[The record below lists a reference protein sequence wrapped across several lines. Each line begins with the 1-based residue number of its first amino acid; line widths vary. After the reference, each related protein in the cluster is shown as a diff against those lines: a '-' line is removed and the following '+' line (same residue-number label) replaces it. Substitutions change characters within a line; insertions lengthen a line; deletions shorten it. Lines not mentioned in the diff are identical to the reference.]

1 MTESNTSFQR
11 FPKRPITLHG
21 PLTKYGACYEFGGRT
36 PRQLIKMFLVN
47 FPKAYEDIRDHA
59 WEVVVGSVDG
69 GMRLGADQLDVH
81 LGNQG
86 IHLVPVCRTDSP
98 EMKIQGA
105 GGRGGGKA
113 IMGAALIAT
122 AIVLAPEAGVAAGP
136 MLDGTAGYAV
146 GGMGSTAFSLGALG
160 SVSYSQIAMFGVS
173 MALSGAASML
183 SSAASAGDTTTQS
196 ADTNASYLFN
206 GIQNTS
212 AQGAA
217 VPLVYGKCMT
227 GSVLV
232 SAGLST
238 EAA

>member
-1 MTESNTSFQR
+1 MAEQR

-21 PLTKYGACYEFGGRT
+21 PLTKYGLSYEFGGRT
-36 PRQLIKMFLVN
+36 PRQLIRMFLVN

-113 IMGAALIAT
+113 IMGAVLLGAALIA
-122 AIVLAPEAGVAAGP
+122 APEFAGP
-136 MLDGTAGYAV
+136 ASAATGEAGF
-146 GGMGSTAFSLGALG
+146 GMALGETAFSIPLIGP
-160 SVSYSQIAMFGVS
+160 VSYGGIAKFGF
-173 MALSGAASML
+173 MMMLQGAASML

-232 SAGLST
+232 SAGLTT
-238 EAA
+238 ESA